1 MPGGGGTRRVCER
14 EGAVACGCCILL
26 RGKDEACG
34 AWAVMMRAVWGMVMR
49 FMVAAL
55 PVVWMSVVWVLV
67 VVFRVVLPDSVL
79 FMVLKHWCP
88 RVCLCEKRVGPCDVN
103 NRRYS

>member
-1 MPGGGGTRRVCER
+1 MTR
-14 EGAVACGCCILL
+14 EGRERRGCIPL

-55 PVVWMSVVWVLV
+55 PVVWVG
-67 VVFRVVLPDSVL
+67 VVLSDGVL
-79 FMVLKHWCP
+79 FMVLKHWCS
-88 RVCLCEKRVGPCDVN
+88 RVCLCEKRV
-103 NRRYS
+103 RLM

>member
-1 MPGGGGTRRVCER
+1 MVGQGVCLTR
-14 EGAVACGCCILL
+14 EGRERRGCCIPL

-55 PVVWMSVVWVLV
+55 PVVWMGVVWMPI
-67 VVFRVVLPDSVL
+67 VVFRVIL

-88 RVCLCEKRVGPCDVN
+88 RVCLCEKRV
-103 NRRYS
+103 RLM

>member
-1 MPGGGGTRRVCER
+1 MGGWRA
-14 EGAVACGCCILL
+14 AVRCCVPL

-34 AWAVMMRAVWGMVMR
+34 AWAVMMGAVWGMGMR

-55 PVVWMSVVWVLV
+55 PVVWVGVVL
-67 VVFRVVLPDSVL
+67 FRVILSDGVL

-88 RVCLCEKRVGPCDVN
+88 RVCLCEKRVGLCDVN